1 MSVVDVHRQALHRV
15 DDELRS
21 PADEKDDDDD
31 DKHLDHLPIDKTK
44 LTVNTQT
51 HIFDLSTSCVPVD
64 REESL

>member
-31 DKHLDHLPIDKTK
+31 DKHLDHLTMDRRKSHSEH
-44 LTVNTQT
+44 T
-51 HIFDLSTSCVPVD
+51 HTHTHLAFPHRMFL
-64 REESL
+64 